1 MLKIDIQNINIKSP
15 NGENL
20 LLKNIKFELEKNKI
34 FTILGKNGTG
44 KSTLI
49 KSIMKLL
56 DPNIYSISG
65 SVIWNDND
73 VFKIN
78 YKDLL
83 DIRLKYVKYIFQDP
97 VNSFD
102 HLKQFGYYFKRF
114 TIAKNEINDLL
125 EYFFLPKKEKLFK
138 MYPYEVSGGMAQR
151 ICLVLALLTKPKILI
166 LDEPT
171 SGIDTAI
178 ANLMLLK
185 LKEFVKN
192 DEQASH
198 GGQAV
203 LLVTQDILFAK
214 KISDKIA
221 LLAESTLTEFE
232 NTDKFFNIH
241 LKDLAAEGV

>member
-1 MLKIDIQNINIKSP
+1 MLKIDIQNINIKTP
-15 NGENL
+15 NGQNP
-20 LLKNIKFELEKNKI
+20 LLKDIKFELEKNTI

-56 DPNIYSISG
+56 NPNIYSIKA
-65 SVIWNDND
+65 SVLWNDKD
-73 VFKIN
+73 I
-78 YKDLL
+78 YKLENEDLIE
-83 DIRLKYVKYIFQDP
+83 IRSKNVKYIFQDP

-102 HLKQFGYYFKRF
+102 HLKHFGYYFKRF
-114 TIAKNEINDLL
+114 TADENEISDLL
-125 EYFFLPKKEKLFK
+125 EYFFLPDKEKLFK

-151 ICLVLALLTKPKILI
+151 ISLVLAILTKPKVLI

-171 SGIDTAI
+171 SGIDSAI

-192 DEQASH
+192 DD
-198 GGQAV
+198 QAV
-203 LLVTQDILFAK
+203 LLVTQEIMFAK

-221 LLAESTLTEFE
+221 LLQDSTLTEFIDTNE
-232 NTDKFFNIH
+232 FFNKHQSELRLEDI
-241 LKDLAAEGV
+241 

>member
-1 MLKIDIQNINIKSP
+1 MLKIDILNISIKSP
-15 NGENL
+15 TGENT

-56 DPNIYSISG
+56 DPNTYSIDG
-65 SVIWNDND
+65 SILWNNKD
-73 VFKIN
+73 IN
-78 YKDLL
+78 N
-83 DIRLKYVKYIFQDP
+83 LKYEDIIEIRSRYIKYIFQDP

-102 HLKQFGYYFKRF
+102 HLKRLGYYFKRF
-114 TIAKNEINDLL
+114 TVNENEISDLL
-125 EYFFLPKKEKLFK
+125 DYFFLPIKEKLFK

-151 ICLVLALLTKPKILI
+151 ISLVLALLTKPKILI

-171 SGIDTAI
+171 SGIDSAI

-192 DEQASH
+192 DEQA
-198 GGQAV
+198 V
-203 LLVTQDILFAK
+203 LLVTQDIMFAK

-221 LLAESTLTEFE
+221 LLQDFTLTEFM
-232 NTDKFFNIH
+232 NTNEFFNKH
-241 LKDLAAEGV
+241 LTELITEGI

>member
-15 NGENL
+15 NGENP

-49 KSIMKLL
+49 KSFMKLL
-56 DPNIYSISG
+56 DPNIYNVSG

-73 VFKIN
+73 V
-78 YKDLL
+78 YKLKYKGLL
-83 DIRLKYVKYIFQDP
+83 DIRSKYVKYIFQDP

-102 HLKQFGYYFKRF
+102 YLKRFEYYFKRF
-114 TIAKNEINDLL
+114 TIDKNEINELL
-125 EYFFLPKKEKLFK
+125 EYFFLPVKEKLFK

-151 ICLVLALLTKPKILI
+151 ICLVLALLTKPKVLI

-178 ANLMLLK
+178 ANLMLIK

-192 DEQASH
+192 DD
-198 GGQAV
+198 QAV

-214 KISDKIA
+214 KISDKTA
-221 LLAESTLTEFE
+221 LLAESTLSEFK
-232 NTDKFFNIH
+232 NTDDFFNEHHIE
-241 LKDLAAEGV
+241 LTKEKV

>member
-1 MLKIDIQNINIKSP
+1 
-15 NGENL
+15 
-20 LLKNIKFELEKNKI
+20 
-34 FTILGKNGTG
+34 
-44 KSTLI
+44 
-49 KSIMKLL
+49 MKLL
-56 DPNIYSISG
+56 DPNIYNISG

-73 VFKIN
+73 IYKLN
-78 YKDLL
+78 YEDLL
-83 DIRLKYVKYIFQDP
+83 EIRLKYVKYIFQDP

-102 HLKQFGYYFKRF
+102 HLKQFRYYFKRF
-114 TIAKNEINDLL
+114 TIDKNEINELL

-151 ICLVLALLTKPKILI
+151 ICLVLALMTKPKILI

-185 LKEFVKN
+185 LKEFVKK
-192 DEQASH
+192 DE
-198 GGQAV
+198 QAV

-221 LLAESTLTEFE
+221 LLAESTLTEFK
-232 NTDKFFNIH
+232 NTDEFFNLYH
-241 LKDLAAEGV
+241 KDLEEEGV